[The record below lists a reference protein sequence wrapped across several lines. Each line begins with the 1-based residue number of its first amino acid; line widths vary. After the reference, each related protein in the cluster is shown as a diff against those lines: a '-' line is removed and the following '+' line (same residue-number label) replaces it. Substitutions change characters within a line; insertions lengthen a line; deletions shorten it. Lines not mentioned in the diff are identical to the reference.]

1 MSTATATGIHHRTY
15 RAELR
20 LRHTRA
26 EYVRLALMIVLLLAA
41 PYILDRYWLGIAN
54 TILIAVI
61 GAVGLNI
68 LVGFTGQISLG
79 QGGFLAVGAYTSA
92 ILSERAGLPAPISI
106 TIAVLLTA
114 AVGAFFGLPALRL
127 KGLYLAIATL
137 ASQEIIMFVVRRWE
151 FLTEGKGFIE
161 VSRLEIFGWTIKRQT
176 FEVQWYWLLLAIT
189 IAVVVV
195 ARNLFRT
202 GLGRSFMAVRDQDI
216 AAQAI
221 GVNITRAKVTAFAV
235 SSGFVGLAGAL
246 TAHYTET
253 VTWERFTLDVSVLY
267 LAMIIVGGLGSI
279 AGAVYGAIF
288 MGLLPALLTELVE
301 LASATVPSLTEQLP
315 AIRNAVFGIAIIVF
329 LLVEP
334 RGLDRIWSRIK
345 DYIRFWPF
353 RY

>member
-1 MSTATATGIHHRTY
+1 MATATGIHHRTY
-15 RAELR
+15 RSELA

-26 EYVRLALMIVLLLAA
+26 EYARLGLMIAALIAA
-41 PYILDRYWLGIAN
+41 PYVLDKYWLGIVNA
-54 TILIAVI
+54 ILIAVI

-92 ILSERAGLPAPISI
+92 ILHERAGLPVVLSVI
-106 TIAVLLTA
+106 IAVLTTA
-114 AVGAFFGLPALRL
+114 GIGAFFGLPALRL

-137 ASQEIIMFVVRRWE
+137 ASQEIIIFVVRRWSW
-151 FLTEGKGFIE
+151 LTDGRGFVD
-161 VSRLEIFGWTIKRQT
+161 VSRLNLFGWEIQRTT
-176 FEVQWYWLLLAIT
+176 FEFQWYWILLVLAT
-189 IAVVVV
+189 IAVLA
-195 ARNLFRT
+195 ARNLFRS

-216 AAQAI
+216 AAEAI
-221 GVNITRAKVTAFAV
+221 GVNLTRAKVTAFAV

-279 AGAVYGAIF
+279 AGAVYGAAF
-288 MGLLPALLTELVE
+288 MMLLPALLTEVSEAVKGQLPF
-301 LASATVPSLTEQLP
+301 LADQLP
-315 AIRNAVFGIAIIVF
+315 AIKNAVFGLVIVLFLII
-329 LLVEP
+329 EP
-334 RGLDRIWSRIK
+334 RGLERIWQRIK
-345 DYIRFWPF
+345 DYVRFWPF